1 MGNFLIFILLLG
13 ILGFLVRHVGGDKG
27 QGQANSGQ
35 VTMAS
40 TDLLSLLLQLTK
52 ASAQLDGIDRESG
65 SEANRHKVRQL
76 QELLDAERKRLVGSE
91 IPSFLETQIIPSV
104 RVYKRCCFR

>member
-13 ILGFLVRHVGGDKG
+13 ILGFLMKHVGSDKG
-27 QGQANSGQ
+27 PANSGQ

-40 TDLLSLLLQLTK
+40 TDLLSLLLQLSK

-65 SEANRHKVRQL
+65 SEANRHKVRQV
-76 QELLDAERKRLVGSE
+76 QELLDAERKRLVGRLREAGVSE
-91 IPSFLETQIIPSV
+91 LAIQQASSV
-104 RVYKRCCFR
+104 EL

>member
-13 ILGFLVRHVGGDKG
+13 ILGFLVKHVGGDKG
-27 QGQANSGQ
+27 QGQANAGQ

-76 QELLDAERKRLVGSE
+76 QELLDAERKRLVGRLREAGVSE
-91 IPSFLETQIIPSV
+91 LAIQQASSV
-104 RVYKRCCFR
+104 EL